1 MLQGVVLD
9 TTTTT
14 MVVRLMILM
23 TVVQLMVLLLSWCLR
38 WRRSFSTG
46 SVQLSSRNRHL
57 RQLGQVV
64 QFLRNVALHFL
75 NHLVCVCVGCAL
87 RQALFCFVSVSL
99 WFFLEEMLRYAGRK
113 SVHGPFQ
120 LVLAL
125 PVKH

>member
-9 TTTTT
+9 TTT

-23 TVVQLMVLLLSWCLR
+23 TVVQLMIRLLSWCLR

-87 RQALFCFVSVSL
+87 RQALFCFVPISLSL

-125 PVKH
+125 SVKH